1 MRKTVVNKNHSFSD
15 FNVIQYGHEDCLP
28 SYSIGN
34 FVRSNYLIHYIHRGR
49 GIYRAKGKEYRLS
62 KGDAFLIYP
71 GDITYYAAD
80 AADPWEYS
88 WLEFSGDAAAQYIS
102 SSAFSKEPIALGI
115 SAADKPM
122 RTLVS
127 VSPENPYELL
137 AAALNALC
145 AFSEKKAESASAAN
159 EYVKSALNYI
169 HTFYYHRDM
178 TVEKVG
184 SYIGIDRSYLY
195 RLFKEKVGVS
205 PKKYIM
211 EYKLKTA
218 ERLLRETSLSIG
230 QVARSAGFE
239 DQLYFST
246 AFSRFFS
253 KSPTEYRKECRAGE
267 DGDEKEGKKTGG

>member
-1 MRKTVVNKNHSFSD
+1 MRKTVVNKNHNFKD
-15 FNVIQYGHEDCLP
+15 FNVIQYGHEDCSP

-34 FVRSNYLIHYIHRGR
+34 FVRSNYLIHFVHKGR
-49 GIYRAKGKEYRLS
+49 GIYRARGKEYRLS
-62 KGDAFLIYP
+62 RNDAFLIYP

-88 WLEFSGDAAAQYIS
+88 WIEFSGAAAAQYIAA
-102 SSAFSKEPIALGI
+102 SAFSKEPAAFGI

-122 RTLVS
+122 RALVS

-137 AAALNALC
+137 AAALTALC
-145 AFSEKKAESASAAN
+145 AFSEKKAENASPAD

-169 HTFYYHRDM
+169 HTFYYHNNM
-178 TVEKVG
+178 TVEEIG

-195 RLFKEKVGVS
+195 RLFKEKMGVS
-205 PKKYIM
+205 PKRYII

-218 ERLLRETSLSIG
+218 ARLLRETTLSIG

-246 AFSRFFS
+246 AFSRFFQ
-253 KSPTEYRKECRAGE
+253 KSPTAYRKEYQ
-267 DGDEKEGKKTGG
+267 KTD